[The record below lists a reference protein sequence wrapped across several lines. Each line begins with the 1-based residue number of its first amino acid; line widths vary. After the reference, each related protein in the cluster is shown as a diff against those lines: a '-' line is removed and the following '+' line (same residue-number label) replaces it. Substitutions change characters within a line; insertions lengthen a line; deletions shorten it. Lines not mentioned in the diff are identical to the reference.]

1 MKITIH
7 RGTDQ
12 IGGCVTEYEHDGW
25 RLFVDYGT
33 QLPGHE
39 SKSLEIEGLTKG
51 DASKTALLLT
61 HYHGDHLGEIG
72 TLPSSIPLFMG
83 DLCRDI
89 ACFYLDYV
97 GHVCDKSK
105 RIAKRLEEAR
115 TFKPGEAFKFGPFEI
130 FPLNIDH
137 SAFDAYAFKIEA
149 DGESVFHTGDFRSH
163 GFRGGKLDKALR
175 YYIRKTDYIVCEATN
190 ICRPDATME
199 SEHKLQQ
206 RYIQAFRENKHN
218 VVYVSSTNIDR
229 IFGLYQAAIA
239 TGLPLYMDKYQKEIL
254 NKLVRS
260 DSIWK
265 ASKLFQFD
273 YHHKIRLLEKDN
285 DEGYI
290 ADSDFYGNKG
300 FVLIA
305 RANTRFSNL
314 ISRIPDVK
322 NYLSMWDGYL
332 KEGPAFNAELA
343 KALKNGYEYLH
354 TSGHCDIRTL
364 EKVFQ
369 ILSPKAIIAIHTD
382 SPTAFREHFSD
393 RWEIVGLTDGQTF
406 DTKGI

>member
-1 MKITIH
+1 MRFTIH

-12 IGGCVTEYEHDGW
+12 IGGCVTEYEHNGW

-39 SKSLEIEGLTKG
+39 GEPLEIEGLTKG
-51 DASKTALLLT
+51 DTSKTALLLT
-61 HYHGDHLGEIG
+61 HYHGDHLGEID
-72 TLPSSIPLFMG
+72 TLPNLIPIFMG
-83 DLCRDI
+83 DLCREI
-89 ACFYLDYV
+89 ARFYLDYV
-97 GHVCDKSK
+97 GHVCEKSK
-105 RIAKRLEEAR
+105 RTAKRLEEAQ
-115 TFKPGEAFKFGPFEI
+115 TFKPGQGFKFGPFEI

-149 DGESVFHTGDFRSH
+149 GGESVFHTGDFRAH

-175 YYIRKTDYIVCEATN
+175 YYIQKTDYVVCEATN

-199 SEHKLQQ
+199 SEYELQQ
-206 RYIQAFRENKHN
+206 KYIRAFRENKHN

-229 IFGLYQAAIA
+229 IFGLYRAAMA
-239 TGLPLYMDKYQKEIL
+239 SGRPLYMDKYQKKLL
-254 NKLVRS
+254 NIVVLS

-265 ASKLFQFD
+265 ASQLYRFENQI
-273 YHHKIRLLEKDN
+273 KIRLLEN
-285 DEGYI
+285 DENGDYI
-290 ADSDFYGNKG
+290 ADSEFYGEKG

-305 RANTRFSNL
+305 RANTRFSKL
-314 ISRIPDVK
+314 LSRIPDVK
-322 NYLSMWDGYL
+322 NYLSMWEGYL

-354 TSGHCDIRTL
+354 TSGHCDIPTL

-382 SPTAFREHFSD
+382 SPAAFREHFSD
-393 RWEIVGLTDGQTF
+393 RWKIVGLTDGQTF
-406 DTKGI
+406 DTK